1 MSSSRTPDSG
11 GSPQTVA
18 AERVTGGTVKLPLLT
33 KSNYTEWCLVM
44 QVCLET
50 LGLWSVVET
59 GKGERREDRLALS
72 AILRVVPSEMKA
84 GLAVKPT
91 AKEAWGAVRSM
102 RVGDDRVKA
111 ANVER
116 LMKAFETVTFRDSE
130 SVDEFVMRINGI
142 VSGLRELDEKIE
154 DGRVVRKILRVLPR
168 RMRQVAVSIQMLCDL
183 NTMSVEELLGQL
195 RVAEEQ
201 DDVEESTDPAR
212 LLLTEQQWEARRR
225 KGKERVRRGEEKHVG
240 RSGGHS
246 EDDDDA
252 SSTCS
257 GASRRSGRYRGRC
270 FDCGERGHM
279 ARNCPRKKKE
289 KAMLA
294 DVEEEYALL

>member
-1 MSSSRTPDSG
+1 MSSPRTPDSG

-18 AERVTGGTVKLPLLT
+18 AERVTGGTVELPLLT

-44 QVCLET
+44 QVSLEA
-50 LGLWSVVET
+50 LGMWSVVET

-84 GLAVKPT
+84 GLTVKPT

-102 RVGDDRVKA
+102 QVGDDRVKA
-111 ANVER
+111 VNVER
-116 LMKAFETVTFRDSE
+116 LMKTFETVMFRDSE

-154 DGRVVRKILRVLPR
+154 DGRVVRKILRMLPR

-183 NTMSVEELLGQL
+183 NTMSMEELLGQL

-212 LLLTEQQWEARRR
+212 LLLTEQQWEAHRC
-225 KGKERVRRGEEKHVG
+225 KGMEHVCRGEEKHVD

-246 EDDDDA
+246 EDDNDA
-252 SSTCS
+252 SNTCS
-257 GASRRSGRYRGRC
+257 GASRCSGRYRGQC
-270 FDCGERGHM
+270 FDCGEHGHM

-289 KAMLA
+289 KAMLV